1 MSKEFETLDIITVI
15 GFCLALLNYRENL
28 KQTSNN
34 ELLKELHSQDDL
46 INDKIIDKLTIIEK
60 QNQLILQY
68 LKGN

>member
-34 ELLKELHSQDDL
+34 EL
-46 INDKIIDKLTIIEK
+46 
-60 QNQLILQY
+60 
-68 LKGN
+68 

>member
-68 LKGN
+68 LKGD